1 MTTPIPMR
9 PSGVLRGD
17 KAADITIDVFVDI
30 QCPHSRAMWPTLLS
44 VIQHY
49 KSRSV
54 SLKVHLMT
62 LSNHRQAWDMSLG
75 LFALADG
82 DADKFYDFATYLY
95 ERQDEFYNAEFMH
108 KTHDDLRQLI
118 ADKAEEHLGINRCQF
133 LSRMDDGDI
142 YTLARTPIRY
152 AATKSVWATPTVFIN
167 NGGNVLVNHL
177 STLADWQQMIDPL
190 FGEETAI

>member
-1 MTTPIPMR
+1 MTTPIPLR

-17 KAADITIDVFVDI
+17 KAAEITIDAFVDL

-44 VIQHY
+44 VIKHY
-49 KSRSV
+49 ENRAV
-54 SLKVHLMT
+54 SLKVHLIT

-82 DADKFYDFATYLY
+82 DADRFYSFATYLY
-95 ERQDEFYNAEFMH
+95 ERQDEFYNAAFMH
-108 KTHDDLRQLI
+108 KTHHDLQQLI
-118 ADKAEEHLGINRCQF
+118 ADKAEECMSLNRQQF
-133 LSRMDDGDI
+133 LSRMNDGDI

-167 NGGNVLVNHL
+167 NGGNVPINHQ
-177 STLADWQQMIDPL
+177 SRLADWQRIIEPL
-190 FGEETAI
+190 LSIEKG